1 MPIRLR
7 ALLLAGALVIQA
19 GPVWAEPV
27 TLDDA
32 LRKGRDV
39 SPRIARAE
47 AELRA
52 AEARALQ
59 AGLRPNPEIG
69 VEVENFSGT
78 GPYRSI
84 RQSEVTVAVSQ
95 EFELGG
101 ERRARKAVAGAQL
114 EFARLSLRR
123 AVADLAYDVA
133 VAHAELQA
141 AEDRAVLARGN
152 LTRAQEL
159 ARIAGTLV
167 DAGRDPPLSK
177 LRADALLAEAEAE
190 ALRSFGLLLTARR
203 KLGLLIGSEDPE
215 LSAIGGD
222 PVPTAPLPA
231 DVPSLD
237 ERLAAAERDAANARV
252 ALARAEAVPNVTA
265 SGGFRN
271 FRESGSTAFV
281 LGVSVPLPFN
291 RSVRSGVPVARA
303 EGEAAE
309 AALAQTRLDTRFGR
323 QEAQTML
330 SAADERLVALSG
342 PGLRQAIEAERVAEI
357 GYRAGKFSLLEL
369 IGAQEALTNTRLKII
384 EAQLDRARA
393 LAALARANAQ

>member
-32 LRKGRDV
+32 LRKGREV

-52 AEARALQ
+52 ADARALQ

-78 GPYRSI
+78 GPYRSF

-101 ERRARKAVAGAQL
+101 ERQARKAVAGAER
-114 EFARLSLRR
+114 EFARLALSK
-123 AVADLAYDVA
+123 AVADLAYDTA
-133 VAHAELQA
+133 VAHAELRA
-141 AEDRAVLARGN
+141 AEDRAVLARSN
-152 LTRAQEL
+152 LIRAQEL
-159 ARIAGTLV
+159 ARIAGNLV
-167 DAGRDPPLSK
+167 DAGRDPPLRK

-190 ALRSFGLLLTARR
+190 GLRSFGLLLTARR
-203 KLGLLIGSEDPE
+203 RLGLLIGSEDPE
-215 LSAIGGD
+215 LTAVGGD
-222 PVPTAPLPA
+222 PVATAPLPA
-231 DVPSLD
+231 DVASLD
-237 ERLAAAERDAANARV
+237 ERLAAAERDAANARI
-252 ALARAEAVPNVTA
+252 ALARAEAVPNVSA

-281 LGVSVPLPFN
+281 MGLSVPLPFN
-291 RSVRSGVPVARA
+291 RSGRSGVAAARA
-303 EGEAAE
+303 TGEAAD
-309 AALAQTRLDTRFGR
+309 AALAQTRLDTRFSR

-330 SAADERLVALSG
+330 SAANERLAALSG
-342 PGLRQAIEAERVAEI
+342 PGLRQATEAERLADI

-369 IGAQEALTNTRLKII
+369 IDAQEALTNTRLKII

>member
-1 MPIRLR
+1 MPIRFR
-7 ALLLAGALVIQA
+7 ALLLAGALILQA
-19 GPVWAEPV
+19 STALAEPV

-32 LRKGRDV
+32 LARGREI
-39 SPRIARAE
+39 SPRVTSAE

-69 VEVENFSGT
+69 VQVENFSGT
-78 GPYRSI
+78 GPYRTF

-101 ERRARKAVAGAQL
+101 ERRARKTVAGAQL

-123 AVADLAYDVA
+123 AVADLTYDIA
-133 VAHAELQA
+133 VAHAELRA
-141 AEDRAVLARGN
+141 AEDRAVLARSN
-152 LTRAQEL
+152 LARAQEL

-167 DAGRDPPLSK
+167 DAGRDPPLRK

-203 KLGLLIGSEDPE
+203 KLGLLIGSDDPE
-215 LSAIGGD
+215 LSAVGGD
-222 PVPTAPLPA
+222 PIPTAPLPP
-231 DVPSLD
+231 DVASLD
-237 ERLAAAERDAANARV
+237 ERIAAAERDAANARI

-271 FRESGSTAFV
+271 FRESGSTALV

-291 RSVRSGVPVARA
+291 RSVRSGVPAARA

-309 AALAQTRLDTRFGR
+309 AALAQTRLDTRFSR

-330 SAADERLVALSG
+330 SAADERLAALSG
-342 PGLRQAIEAERVAEI
+342 PGLRQAIEAERVAGI

-369 IGAQEALTNTRLKII
+369 IDAQEALTNTRLKII